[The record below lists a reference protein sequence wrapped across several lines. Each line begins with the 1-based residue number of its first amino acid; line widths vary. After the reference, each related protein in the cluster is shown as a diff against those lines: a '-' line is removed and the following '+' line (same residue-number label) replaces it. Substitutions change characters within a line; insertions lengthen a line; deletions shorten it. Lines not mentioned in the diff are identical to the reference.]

1 MASVR
6 RGHQLTRHVSEVSLG
21 LVARLM
27 DIVVIHPTTVPT
39 SHVRVLSE
47 VVRKHPRSALMDY
60 AVPSLRST
68 PPARVVHSGTVI
80 RLTDI
85 VGARRT
91 TVLILAVK
99 QHLAL
104 VTLLL

>member
-1 MASVR
+1 
-6 RGHQLTRHVSEVSLG
+6 
-21 LVARLM
+21 
-27 DIVVIHPTTVPT
+27 
-39 SHVRVLSE
+39 
-47 VVRKHPRSALMDY
+47 MDY

-68 PPARVVHSGTVI
+68 PPARVVHSGTVV

-99 QHLAL
+99 QHLAHVILDLPSVRMACVEHFLLMQHVRVALSGTAVQSMATVEALTITAGLTPVTPHLAL